1 MGRGGLVRLMNTI
14 DVNTN
19 LTDLVDDP
27 ATIVESH
34 WTAVGESG
42 WLHKYIPLTALS
54 VLDIAPEFLKN
65 KSELMWVPKRTLM
78 TMKLND
84 FPDLDDEQNVSG
96 TFNAVLHL
104 LLQAGYISIHEL
116 RARDDEI
123 DRYLA
128 SPNKAV
134 YTSLVDSVAYK

>member
-1 MGRGGLVRLMNTI
+1 
-14 DVNTN
+14 
-19 LTDLVDDP
+19 
-27 ATIVESH
+27 
-34 WTAVGESG
+34 
-42 WLHKYIPLTALS
+42 
-54 VLDIAPEFLKN
+54 
-65 KSELMWVPKRTLM
+65 M